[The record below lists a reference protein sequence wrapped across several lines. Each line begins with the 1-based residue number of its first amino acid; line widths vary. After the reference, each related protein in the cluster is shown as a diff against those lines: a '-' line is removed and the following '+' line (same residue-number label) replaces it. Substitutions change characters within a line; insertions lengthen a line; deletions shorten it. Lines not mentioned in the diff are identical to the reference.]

1 MRLSLNC
8 SRTHKKPFKEEH
20 PAMKLFF
27 SVGEPSG
34 DLHGANLIR
43 ELQRT
48 AGNLDAIGLGGPR
61 MQAAGCHLLRDM
73 TDLAIMGL
81 VPVLLK
87 LPEFFKLLAQVE
99 QALKAERPDA
109 VVLIDYP
116 GFNWHVAKKAKALGI
131 PVVYYGLPQLWAWL
145 SHRVEKVRKYV
156 DHPLCKL
163 PFEEAWFRSQGCQ
176 ATYVGHPYFDELRE
190 QKLDQQFLSQFQNS
204 PQRLV
209 TILPGS
215 RRREVL
221 RNFALQIKAA
231 RLIHRACPDVR
242 FAVASYNEQQAAQ
255 AAKILG
261 SHDLPLT
268 IIPKKTPELI
278 HAATCCIAVSGSVSL
293 ELLYHAKPSVVQFNL
308 PIGTYYIMKH
318 LVKVQY
324 MTLPN
329 LITAPQLQPPRKQ
342 KYRRDSVL
350 HDHVLFPEYPDW
362 RDRSQEVASHAIEWL
377 QNEPVRQDLIRR
389 LEQLRNTVAIGGASS
404 RAADY
409 ILQHVVPQ
417 SAAPKTRAA

>member
-1 MRLSLNC
+1 
-8 SRTHKKPFKEEH
+8 
-20 PAMKLFF
+20 MKLFF

-43 ELQRT
+43 ELQRK

-61 MQAAGCHLLRDM
+61 MQAAGCSLMRDM

-81 VPVLLK
+81 VPALVK

-99 QALKAERPDA
+99 QTLKAERPDA

-163 PFEEAWFRSQGCQ
+163 PFEEAWFRSQGCE
-176 ATYVGHPYFDELRE
+176 ATTYVGHPYFDELKA
-190 QKLDQQFLSQFQNS
+190 QTLDEQFLSQFQNS
-204 PQRLV
+204 SQRLV

-215 RRREVL
+215 RRNEVL
-221 RNFALQIKAA
+221 RNFPSQVKVAQ
-231 RLIHRACPDVR
+231 LIHRAVPDVR
-242 FAVASYNEQQAAQ
+242 FAVASYNDQQAAM

-261 SHDLPLT
+261 NHDLPLT
-268 IIPKKTPELI
+268 IIPKKTGELI
-278 HAATCCIAVSGSVSL
+278 HAATCCVAVSGSVSL
-293 ELLYHAKPSVVQFNL
+293 ELLYHAKPSVIQFNL
-308 PIGTYYIMKH
+308 ALPTYYIMKH
-318 LVKVQY
+318 LVRVQY
-324 MTLPN
+324 MALPN
-329 LITAPQLQPPRKQ
+329 LITTPELHPQRKQ
-342 KYRRDSVL
+342 KYRRGSAV
-350 HDHVLFPEYPDW
+350 HNHVLFPEYPDW
-362 RDRSQEVASHAIEWL
+362 RDRSVDVASHAIEWL
-377 QNEPVRQDLIRR
+377 QNEPARLDLIRR
-389 LEQLRNTVAIGGASS
+389 LEQLRGTVAIGGAST

-409 ILQHVVPQ
+409 ILKHVVPQ
-417 SAAPKTRAA
+417 SVPQTRAA

>member
-1 MRLSLNC
+1 
-8 SRTHKKPFKEEH
+8 
-20 PAMKLFF
+20 MKLFF

-43 ELQRT
+43 ELGRK
-48 AGNLDAIGLGGPR
+48 AGNLATLGLGGPR
-61 MQAAGCHLLRDM
+61 MQAAGCELLRDM
-73 TDLAIMGL
+73 TDLAVMGL
-81 VPVLLK
+81 IPALVK
-87 LPEFFKLLAQVE
+87 LPQFFQLLAKVE
-99 QALKAERPDA
+99 QTLKAERPDA

-116 GFNWHVAKKAKALGI
+116 GFNWHVAKKAKTLGI

-145 SHRVEKVRKYV
+145 SWRVEKVRKYV

-176 ATYVGHPYFDELRE
+176 ATYVGHPYFDELKA
-190 QKLDQQFLSQFQNS
+190 QTLDQQFLRQFQTGL
-204 PQRLV
+204 QRLV

-215 RRREVL
+215 RRSEVQ

-231 RLIHRACPDVR
+231 RLIHREVPDVR
-242 FAVASYNEQQAAQ
+242 FAVASYNDQQAAM

-261 SHDLPLT
+261 NHDLPLT

-278 HAATCCIAVSGSVSL
+278 HAATCCLAVSGSVSL
-293 ELLYHAKPSVVQFNL
+293 ELLYHAKPTVMQYNL
-308 PIGTYYIMKH
+308 AVPTYYIMKH
-318 LVKVQY
+318 LVRVQY

-329 LITAPQLQPPRKQ
+329 LITTPELHPARKQ
-342 KYRRDSVL
+342 KYRRGGSV

-362 RDRSQEVASHAIEWL
+362 RDRSQQVASHAIEWL
-377 QNEPVRQDLIRR
+377 QDEPSRLDLIRR
-389 LEQLRNTVAIGGASS
+389 LEELRSTLAIGGASS

-409 ILQHVVPQ
+409 ILQHVVRQPQ
-417 SAAPKTRAA
+417 AQSRAA

>member
-1 MRLSLNC
+1 
-8 SRTHKKPFKEEH
+8 
-20 PAMKLFF
+20 MKLFF

-43 ELQRT
+43 ELQRRTGQVT
-48 AGNLDAIGLGGPR
+48 ARGLGGPR
-61 MQAAGCHLLRDM
+61 MQAAGCDLLRDM
-73 TDLAIMGL
+73 SDLAIMGL

-87 LPEFFKLLAQVE
+87 LPEFFRLLAQVE
-99 QALKAERPDA
+99 ESLKADRPDA

-176 ATYVGHPYFDELRE
+176 ATYVGHPYFDEL
-190 QKLDQQFLSQFQNS
+190 KSHTLDEQFLSQFKNS
-204 PQRLV
+204 SQRLV
-209 TILPGS
+209 TLLPGS
-215 RRREVL
+215 RRNEVS
-221 RNFALQIKAA
+221 RNFPLQIRAA
-231 RLIHRACPDVR
+231 RQILREQPDVR
-242 FAVASYNEQQAAQ
+242 FAVASYNEHQAAM

-261 SHDLPLT
+261 QHDLPLV

-293 ELLYHAKPSVVQFNL
+293 ELLYHAKPTVIQFNVAM
-308 PIGTYYIMKH
+308 PTYYIMKH

-324 MTLPN
+324 MALPN
-329 LITAPQLQPPRKQ
+329 LITTSELHPRRKQ
-342 KYRRDSVL
+342 KYKRGAAI
-350 HDHVLFPEYPDW
+350 HEHVLFPEYPDW
-362 RDRSQEVASHAIEWL
+362 RDRSRDVASHVIEWL
-377 QNEPVRQDLIRR
+377 QHEDRRQALIRR
-389 LEQLRNTVAIGGASS
+389 LEALRNQVAIGGASA

-417 SAAPKTRAA
+417 QRPQSRAA

>member
-1 MRLSLNC
+1 
-8 SRTHKKPFKEEH
+8 
-20 PAMKLFF
+20 MKLFF

-43 ELQRT
+43 ELERK
-48 AGNLDAIGLGGPR
+48 AGKVEACGLGGPR
-61 MQAAGCHLLRDM
+61 MAAAGCELLRDM

-81 VPVLLK
+81 VPALVK
-87 LPEFFKLLAQVE
+87 LPQFFQLLAQVE
-99 QALKAERPDA
+99 ESLRAERPDA

-145 SHRVEKVRKYV
+145 SYRVEKVRKYV

-163 PFEEAWFRSQGCQ
+163 PFEEDWFRSQGCQ
-176 ATYVGHPYFDELRE
+176 ATYVGHPYFDELKA
-190 QKLDQQFLSQFQNS
+190 QTLDQQFLTQFKNN

-215 RRREVL
+215 RRSEVQ
-221 RNFALQIKAA
+221 RNFALQVKAA
-231 RLIHRACPDVR
+231 KLIHREVPDVR
-242 FAVASYNEQQAAQ
+242 FAVASYNEQQAAM

-278 HAATCCIAVSGSVSL
+278 HAATCCLAVSGSVSL
-293 ELLYHAKPSVVQFNL
+293 ELLYHAKPTVMQYNL
-308 PIGTYYIMKH
+308 ALPSYYIMKH
-318 LVKVQY
+318 LVRVQY

-329 LITAPQLQPPRKQ
+329 LVTTPDLHPTRKQ
-342 KYRRDSVL
+342 KYQRGEAV
-350 HDHVLFPEYPDW
+350 HDHVLFPEYPHW
-362 RDRSQEVASHAIEWL
+362 RDRSTQVAGHAIEWL
-377 QNEPVRQDLIRR
+377 TDEPARQNLIHR
-389 LEQLRNTVAIGGASS
+389 LEQLRSKLAIGGASS
-404 RAADY
+404 TAAEYILKNVAPKSTVTIARAA
-409 ILQHVVPQ
+409 
-417 SAAPKTRAA
+417 

>member
-1 MRLSLNC
+1 
-8 SRTHKKPFKEEH
+8 
-20 PAMKLFF
+20 MKLFF

-43 ELQRT
+43 ELQRK
-48 AGNLDAIGLGGPR
+48 AGNVDAIGLGGPR
-61 MQAAGCHLLRDM
+61 MQAAGCQLMRDM

-81 VPVLLK
+81 VPALVK

-145 SHRVEKVRKYV
+145 SYRVEKVRKYI

-163 PFEEAWFRSQGCQ
+163 PFEEAWFRGQGCE
-176 ATYVGHPYFDELRE
+176 ATTYVGHPYFDELKA
-190 QKLDQQFLSQFQNS
+190 QTLDQQFLEQFKNN

-209 TILPGS
+209 AILPGS
-215 RRREVL
+215 RRSEVQ

-231 RLIHRACPDVR
+231 RLVHRAVPDVR
-242 FAVASYNEQQAAQ
+242 FAVASYNDQQAAM

-261 SHDLPLT
+261 NHDLPLT
-268 IIPKKTPELI
+268 IIPGKTPELI
-278 HAATCCIAVSGSVSL
+278 HAATCCMAVSGSVSL
-293 ELLYHAKPSVVQFNL
+293 ELLYHAKPSVMQYNL
-308 PIGTYYIMKH
+308 AMPSYYIMKH
-318 LVKVQY
+318 LVRVQY

-329 LITAPQLQPPRKQ
+329 LITTPELHPPRTQ
-342 KYRRDSVL
+342 KYRRGDVVHS
-350 HDHVLFPEYPDW
+350 HVLFPEYPHW
-362 RDRSQEVASHAIEWL
+362 RDRSAQVASHAIEWL
-377 QNEPVRQDLIRR
+377 QNEPARLDLVRR
-389 LEQLRNTVAIGGASS
+389 LEQLRGTLAIGGASS
-404 RAADY
+404 RTADY

-417 SAAPKTRAA
+417 VANQARAA